1 MCVKLEQWETDA
13 MDHDRRQFL
22 RGAAGAAAISLVPLL
37 ARAQSYPARSVRMI
51 VPFAPGGMVDTAGR
65 LIAQKLSERFG
76 KQYYVENVPGAGG
89 NIGLGRAAQAAPDGY
104 TLAVFDA
111 ISYVVNPT
119 LFSTPQYDPLKDFEP
134 VTMPVSTTQVLTVHP
149 SLPVHTVRELV
160 ALIKANPGKYSY
172 ASAGIGSASHLT
184 SELFRTSLGLDLIQ
198 VPFNGAGP
206 AVTSTIGGHTPIAFS
221 SPASSTAQ
229 IKEGALRALAVA
241 SATRLSSLPDVPTMA
256 EAGYPAIECDARIGF
271 LLPAG
276 TPKEI
281 VAMLNREI
289 GRIVD
294 LPDVKEQLAKFGFEP
309 LPNTPE
315 QAAVE
320 LRAERAK
327 WLEVIRA
334 ANVKGQ

>member
-1 MCVKLEQWETDA
+1 MNRRRFLHAATSAA
-13 MDHDRRQFL
+13 MLGLFSRT
-22 RGAAGAAAISLVPLL
+22 V
-37 ARAQSYPARSVRMI
+37 RAQSYPLRTVRVI

-65 LIAQKLSERFG
+65 LIAQKLSEHFG

-89 NIGLGRAAQAAPDGY
+89 NIGLARTAQSAADGY

-111 ISYVVNPT
+111 ISYLVNPT
-119 LFSTPQYDPLKDFEP
+119 LFSNPLYDPVKDFEP
-134 VTMPVSTTQVLTVHP
+134 ITMPVSTTQVLTVYP
-149 SLPVHTVRELV
+149 SLPVRSVKELV

-184 SELFRTSLGLDLIQ
+184 SELFRTSLGLDMIQ

-241 SATRLSSLPDVPTMA
+241 SATRLSSLPEVPTMA
-256 EAGYPAIECDARIGF
+256 EAGFPGIECDARIGF
-271 LLPAG
+271 LAPAG

-281 VAMLNREI
+281 VTALNREI
-289 GRIVD
+289 GDIVA
-294 LPDVKEQLAKFGFEP
+294 LPEIKEQLAKFGFEP

-315 QAAVE
+315 QAAAE
-320 LRAERAK
+320 LTTERAK
-327 WLEVIRA
+327 WLGVIRA